1 MIKAVLD
8 TTVFVAAM
16 LRPEPEGISAT
27 LLELAAEGRYEF
39 YLSDDIL
46 EETAANLAAS
56 ERNRRR
62 YKYSDEHIVAY
73 CGTVIFDIPN
83 LTGIVRDL
91 NDDMI
96 VACAVA
102 ANADFL
108 VSRDK
113 DLLTIGSYEAINMVA
128 PESFL
133 HILPY
138 SARGEG
144 RLWLMRN
151 HPLMNVSHGL
161 TEIITARP
169 ELSSRLGLRSRRDS
183 HRRSFIERR

>member
-1 MIKAVLD
+1 MRQS
-8 TTVFVAAM
+8 M
-16 LRPEPEGISAT
+16 
-27 LLELAAEGRYEF
+27 LAAEGKYEF
-39 YLSDDIL
+39 FLSDDIL
-46 EETAANLAAS
+46 EETAVTRATS
-56 ERNRRR
+56 ESNRRR

-113 DLLTIGSYEAINMVA
+113 DLLTIGSYEASDMVT

-133 HILPY
+133 HIL
-138 SARGEG
+138 
-144 RLWLMRN
+144 
-151 HPLMNVSHGL
+151 
-161 TEIITARP
+161 
-169 ELSSRLGLRSRRDS
+169 RDEKP
-183 HRRSFIERR
+183 I

>member
-8 TTVFVAAM
+8 TTVLDAAM
-16 LRPEPEGISAT
+16 LHPEPEGVSAE
-27 LLELAAEGRYEF
+27 LLKLAAEGRYEF
-39 YLSDDIL
+39 FLSDDIL
-46 EETAANLAAS
+46 EETAAAAS

-73 CGTVIFDIPN
+73 CGELARIGTVIFDIPN
-83 LTGIVRDL
+83 LTGIVRDP

-102 ANADFL
+102 AKADFV

-113 DLLTIGSYEAINMVA
+113 DLLTIGSYEAIDVVT

-133 HILPY
+133 HIL
-138 SARGEG
+138 
-144 RLWLMRN
+144 RN
-151 HPLMNVSHGL
+151 KKP
-161 TEIITARP
+161 I
-169 ELSSRLGLRSRRDS
+169 
-183 HRRSFIERR
+183 